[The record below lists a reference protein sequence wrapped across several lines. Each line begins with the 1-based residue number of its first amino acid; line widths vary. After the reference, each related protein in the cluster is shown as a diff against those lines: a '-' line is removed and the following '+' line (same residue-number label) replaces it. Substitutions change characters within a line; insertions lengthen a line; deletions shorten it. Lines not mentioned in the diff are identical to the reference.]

1 MEGKDIRGKAMQ
13 DMYTKRLI
21 LREWELSD
29 ADEMFDYARDPE
41 IGPSAGWAPHGD
53 VGESRRVIEMFRE
66 SSDEIYALV
75 LRETGKVI
83 GSIGLH
89 DRAQEGMQ
97 SSERSREIGYVLTR
111 SLWGKGLVPE
121 ACARLIIHAFQDD
134 LADEV
139 WCGHY
144 SFNVRS
150 RSVVIKTGFRYV
162 GTIRK
167 KLDKLDGREVDL
179 LAYRMTRDDFE
190 ELRAFLSDRAGI
202 RL

>member
-1 MEGKDIRGKAMQ
+1 MEGKDIRGKVMQ

-21 LREWELSD
+21 LREWAVSD

-53 VGESRRVIEMFRE
+53 VGESRRVIEMFSE
-66 SSDEIYALV
+66 SSDEIYAMV

-89 DRAQEGMQ
+89 DRVPIGMQ
-97 SSERSREIGYVLTR
+97 SSARSREIGYVLTK
-111 SLWGKGLVPE
+111 SLWGNGLVPE
-121 ACARLIIHAFQDD
+121 ACARLIIHAFGDD

-144 SFNVRS
+144 SFNGKS
-150 RSVVIKTGFRYV
+150 RSVVMKTGFRYV
-162 GTIRK
+162 ETIRK
-167 KLDKLDGREVDL
+167 KLDRLDGREADL
-179 LAYRMTRDDFE
+179 LTYRMTREGFE
-190 ELRAFLSDRAGI
+190 ALRAVLTERAGI
-202 RL
+202 